1 MGEISNKR
9 TMSKADRFRRRWAEA
24 ESRVPKFTDALP
36 RSPDVAIAR
45 CEALLAF
52 ALELNPSLAEGDGDL
67 DEHIRVHDF
76 LMSRQGSG
84 DRSQSASRD

>member
-1 MGEISNKR
+1 
-9 TMSKADRFRRRWAEA
+9 MSKAERFRQRWAAA

-36 RSPDVAIAR
+36 RSPDVAMQR

-52 ALELNPSLAEGDGDL
+52 ALQLNPALADGDGDL

-76 LMSRQGSG
+76 LMSRRGG
-84 DRSQSASRD
+84 GERS